1 MRPTILLVEDNPTTR
16 KVVRFALERDGCELL
31 EAPDAQ
37 TALRILQ
44 SRRADLVMQDLCLPD
59 MDGFVLTA
67 EIRALCGP
75 DVPILCFSGFI
86 SKDEEAHVA
95 AAGFDGVV
103 AKPVEPSRLVE
114 IVRGHL
120 APARSE
126 PRGVLAGRTIL
137 VADDDPLQLKLLRFR
152 LDRMGCI
159 VVPAADGVEALA
171 LARNKPPD
179 AIVSDVMMPGLDGFA
194 LAMAV
199 RAEPALAQVPVILVT
214 STYVEPSDRDLARR
228 AGANEFVL
236 RTPDLHGVAEAL
248 HAAFGSHGR
257 TAAAL
262 PLSAPGAEVERERV
276 LRVQRQL
283 ERQVSINSGLAQR
296 CAMQASEIAVLTGIT
311 EAVVGSGDLAATL
324 EDVLGMCFDAGGVS
338 VGALYLLE
346 AGGQMS
352 ARVLGGS
359 SHWTQQQL
367 DTFFGHAE
375 LLRQVIASGRPAMLR
390 EPPWEVAGRE
400 VLALSG
406 AASAL
411 LFPLIHTGEPLGA
424 LFVMSRS
431 QQLDDPD
438 WLAFAHG
445 VANQLTLAVALTR
458 SVRSRATSEAA
469 AVEARS
475 QLRAV
480 FDNVPDFV
488 CSVDRSG
495 AIRFINRVMP
505 QYTMDQVI
513 GSSWLSYT
521 PPEQHAE
528 MVSALESVLA
538 TGQALNFEAT
548 STGPDGKPIWFSSH
562 IGPVHRNGDISGAV
576 IISRDVT
583 EKKLTEAKL
592 LASDRM
598 AAVGTLAAGVAHEI
612 NNPLTAV
619 IGNLDLALRDVTD
632 LTSRLGLPDDLRN
645 ELSDARECAERV
657 RTIVRDLKIFSR
669 VEEAKREPVDTK
681 RVLESTLR
689 MAWNEIRHR
698 AHLVKQY
705 GEVPPVEANESRL
718 GQVFLNLVVNAAH
731 AIPEGRADINEIR
744 VSTRLDPGGGVVVEI
759 ADTGAGMSPGVQKR
773 LFEPF
778 FTTKPAGVGTGLGL
792 AICQRIVTDLGGR
805 IEVESEFGK
814 GSVFRVHLPQASSER
829 ASSAAPAI
837 APSPARRRGRI
848 LVIDDEPMLGTMIGT
863 ILSTEHEVVTTTRG
877 REALDRVSSGE
888 RFDVVLC
895 DLMMPDVTG
904 MDLHDELARGT
915 PDQAACVIFMTGGAF
930 TVRAREFLD
939 RVPNLRIE
947 KPFDLMQLRAL
958 VNDRI
963 R

>member
-16 KVVRFALERDGCELL
+16 KIVRFALERDGCELL

-37 TALRILQ
+37 TALRILE
-44 SRRADLVMQDLCLPD
+44 SRRPDLVLQDLCLPD

-75 DVPILCFSGFI
+75 EVPILCFSGFI
-86 SKDEEAHVA
+86 SKEEEAHVA

-103 AKPVEPSRLVE
+103 GKPVEPSRLVQ
-114 IVRGHL
+114 IIRGHL
-120 APARSE
+120 APSRSE
-126 PRGVLAGRTIL
+126 PHGALAGRTIV
-137 VADDDPLQLKLLRFR
+137 VADDDPIQLKLLRFR

-159 VVPAADGVEALA
+159 VVSASDGAEALA

-179 AIVSDVMMPGLDGFA
+179 AIVSDVMMPVLDGFA

-236 RTPDLHGVAEAL
+236 RTPDLRGVAEAL
-248 HAAFGSHGR
+248 HAALGTRGQ
-257 TAAAL
+257 TAAAP
-262 PLSAPGAEVERERV
+262 PLSAPVAEVERERV
-276 LRVQRQL
+276 MRVQRQL
-283 ERQVSINSGLAQR
+283 ERQVSINSGLSQR

-311 EAVVGSGDLAATL
+311 EAVVGSGDLAGTL
-324 EDVLGMCFDAGGVS
+324 DEVLGMCFDAGGVS

-346 AGGQMS
+346 AGGRMT

-359 SHWTQQQL
+359 SRWTQEEL
-367 DTFFGHAE
+367 DTFFGHAD
-375 LLRQVIASGRPAMLR
+375 LLRLVIESGHPALLH
-390 EPPWEVAGRE
+390 EPPWEIAGRE
-400 VLALSG
+400 VLARSG

-411 LFPLIHTGEPLGA
+411 LLPLIHAGDPLGA

-431 QQLDDPD
+431 RQLDDPD
-438 WLAFAHG
+438 WLAYVRG

-458 SVRSRATSEAA
+458 SVRSRAASETA

-488 CSVDRSG
+488 CSVDRNG
-495 AIRFINRVMP
+495 AIRFINRVLP
-505 QYTMDQVI
+505 QYTMDQVV

-521 PPEQHAE
+521 PPDQHAV
-528 MVSALESVLA
+528 MVSALESVLT
-538 TGQALNFEAT
+538 TGQAVSFEVT
-548 STGPDGKPIWFSSH
+548 STGPDGAPIWFSSH
-562 IGPVHRNGDISGAV
+562 IGPVHSNGDISGAV

-583 EKKLTEAKL
+583 EKKLTEAQL
-592 LASDRM
+592 VASDRM

-619 IGNLDLALRDVTD
+619 LGNLDLAFRDVSD
-632 LTSRLGLPDDLRN
+632 LTKRLGLSDELRN
-645 ELSDARECAERV
+645 ELSDARECAERI

-669 VEEAKREPVDTK
+669 AEENKLEPVDTM
-681 RVLESTLR
+681 RVMESTLR

-698 AHLVKQY
+698 AHLVRQY
-705 GEVPPVEANESRL
+705 GDVPPVEANESRL

-731 AIPEGRADINEIR
+731 AIPEGRADLNEIR
-744 VSTRLDPGGGVVVEI
+744 VSSRLDTSGNVVVEI
-759 ADTGAGMSPGVQKR
+759 ADTGAGMSPEVRKR

-792 AICQRIVTDLGGR
+792 AICQRIVTELGGR
-805 IEVESEFGK
+805 IEVGSELGK
-814 GSVFRVHLPQASSER
+814 GSVFRIHLPQARSER
-829 ASSAAPAI
+829 APSAAPAS

-848 LVIDDEPMLGTMIGT
+848 LVIDDEPMLGTLISAT
-863 ILSTEHEVVTTTRG
+863 LSAEHEVVTTTRAQ
-877 REALDRVSSGE
+877 EALDRVSSGQ

-895 DLMMPDVTG
+895 DLMMPDLTG
-904 MDLHDELARGT
+904 MDLHGELARGA
-915 PDQAACVIFMTGGAF
+915 PDQAERMIFMTGGAF

-939 RVPNLRIE
+939 RVANLRIE

-958 VNDRI
+958 MNDRI